1 MFDVGFTELL
11 LIGVVSLVVI
21 GPERLPDVAR
31 TVGKWIGKTQR
42 FVRGVKTDIAN
53 ELDSGELKKLIG
65 DQRDQIDELRKIV
78 GSTTR
83 DIESSTR
90 DAVRGARK
98 KLTELEDA
106 AARAD
111 GKADGEADADA
122 DVVRPSGP
130 STPPVAP
137 APTLTK
143 PADGSAS
150 AAARTIGRR
159 KPVPDDSS
167 VAAGSTTAATAKSAD
182 ATSGDAVTV
191 PPARTASVTSTGA
204 PDVARDG
211 GASGPVADGTT
222 DGGPTRADTVDDAAR
237 RTGSDS

>member
-31 TVGKWIGKTQR
+31 TAGKWIGKMQR

-78 GSTTR
+78 GSSAR
-83 DIESSTR
+83 EIESSTR

-111 GKADGEADADA
+111 GQTDGEADADA
-122 DVVRPSGP
+122 DVVRPEGP
-130 STPPVAP
+130 STPPVPP
-137 APTLTK
+137 AVPART
-143 PADGSAS
+143 PADGSAA
-150 AAARTIGRR
+150 AAARNIGQRN
-159 KPVPDDSS
+159 PSIGQAS
-167 VAAGSTTAATAKSAD
+167 AAT
-182 ATSGDAVTV
+182 
-191 PPARTASVTSTGA
+191 
-204 PDVARDG
+204 G
-211 GASGPVADGTT
+211 GA
-222 DGGPTRADTVDDAAR
+222 VDDAAPGAPAGGSVAEADSSTDDVAR